1 MTGYDEW
8 KTGNYGEDYFPD
20 EKPVY
25 TCDICEE
32 GIYEGEKYLDLGNQ
46 KVCERCIDRCECIA

>member
-1 MTGYDEW
+1 MISQLSLETISQKKLFHRSEDLFMNGYDEW

-25 TCDICEE
+25 TCDIC
-32 GIYEGEKYLDLGNQ
+32 G
-46 KVCERCIDRCECIA
+46 

>member
-1 MTGYDEW
+1 MNGYDEW

-32 GIYEGEKYLDLGNQ
+32 GIYKDCQN
-46 KVCERCIDRCECIA
+46 VRI

>member
-1 MTGYDEW
+1 MNGYDEW

-25 TCDICEE
+25 FKIFIHT
-32 GIYEGEKYLDLGNQ
+32 Y
-46 KVCERCIDRCECIA
+46 